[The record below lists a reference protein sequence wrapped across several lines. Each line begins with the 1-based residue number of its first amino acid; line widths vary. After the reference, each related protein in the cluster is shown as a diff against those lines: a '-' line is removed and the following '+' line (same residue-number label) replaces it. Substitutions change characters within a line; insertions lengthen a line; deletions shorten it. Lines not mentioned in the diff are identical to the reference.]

1 MSTNSTTWAIP
12 GIVDDTP
19 ARQPMQA
26 RISASA
32 PPEIPATDSPSPPY
46 PAPHVLLSVPM
57 KTPRLPRWFAV
68 CSGLLA
74 LHLAPARLAA
84 QVDYLPPGDAAI
96 VAELMP
102 EAKLLE
108 GGVRFLVKE
117 EGKGPLIRAGD
128 TVTAL
133 YIGRLLDGT
142 IFNQKR
148 SRFHSYRF
156 LVGAN
161 PRQIIRGWEVALPHM
176 RDGGTYLVAI
186 PSVLGYRK
194 RGRPGQVPPHTT
206 ITFKIEIIGVERGP
220 DSAPASAG
228 D

>member
-1 MSTNSTTWAIP
+1 M
-12 GIVDDTP
+12 
-19 ARQPMQA
+19 
-26 RISASA
+26 
-32 PPEIPATDSPSPPY
+32 
-46 PAPHVLLSVPM
+46 
-57 KTPRLPRWFAV
+57 
-68 CSGLLA
+68 
-74 LHLAPARLAA
+74 RLAA
-84 QVDYLPPGDAAI
+84 QVDYLPPADAAL

-102 EAKLLE
+102 GATFLE
-108 GGVRFLVKE
+108 GGVRFLVKQ
-117 EGKGPLIRAGD
+117 EGEGPLIRPGD

-156 LVGAN
+156 RVGAH

-186 PSVLGYRK
+186 PSVLGYRE

-206 ITFKIEIIGVERGP
+206 ITFEIEIIGVERGATP
-220 DSAPASAG
+220 ATSPSAPANN
-228 D
+228 